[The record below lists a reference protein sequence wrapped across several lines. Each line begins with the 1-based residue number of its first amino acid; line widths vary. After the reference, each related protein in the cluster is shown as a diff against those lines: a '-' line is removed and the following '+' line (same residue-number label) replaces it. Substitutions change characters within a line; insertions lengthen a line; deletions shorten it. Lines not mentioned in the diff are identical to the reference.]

1 MTPSPETASRPRLP
15 ELSTPELLAQYGQI
29 LTILRERG
37 ITRTEDSPVGGY
49 AEYLAK
55 LAFGLELT
63 TNSAIGHDG
72 IDAAGV
78 RYQVKGRRI
87 TVWSR
92 ARQVSAIRG
101 LGEGLPDPFD
111 FLVGILFNADMS
123 VMRAALVPLAV
134 VRAHSRLQPHVNGWR
149 FHLRDAIWSETGVR
163 DVTDEIR
170 IAVAPSRSGSQAR
183 T

>member
-1 MTPSPETASRPRLP
+1 MTLADEAKPDYGLAD
-15 ELSTPELLAQYGQI
+15 LSTPELLSHYGEI
-29 LTILRERG
+29 LTILRDRG

-49 AEYLAK
+49 AEYLAAI
-55 LAFGLELT
+55 AFGLELT
-63 TNSAIGHDG
+63 TNSAIGYDG

-87 TVWSR
+87 TAWSQ

-111 FLVGILFNADMS
+111 LLVGILFNADMS

-134 VRAHSRLQPHVNGWR
+134 IQANSKLQRHVNGWR
-149 FHLRDAIWSETGVR
+149 FHLRDGVWSIPGVR

-170 IAVAPSRSGSQAR
+170 TAAAA
-183 T
+183 